1 MCTLCCHSVSC
12 GERHR
17 GAHNGRPVKH
27 GNPEPMPSDCQPIV
41 ASHLGRNRKAYL
53 LLLKIDFPLQIL
65 AALSQCLDPGGR
77 PRLSEDAFLADAL
90 LGQEVNDPG
99 EDQWH
104 LKNKFQQPIR
114 SKAQISTRCDHW
126 QDYAAHCTA
135 LAGPHHAMPRERH
148 IAARRQHL
156 MPAHLGAFHQRLV
169 LEEVPGHQRLQVH
182 PERLGLRACGGSRFA
197 HVQPDAWSG

>member
-1 MCTLCCHSVSC
+1 
-12 GERHR
+12 
-17 GAHNGRPVKH
+17 
-27 GNPEPMPSDCQPIV
+27 MPSDCQPIV

-104 LKNKFQQPIR
+104 LKNKFSNPSDR
-114 SKAQISTRCDHW
+114 KHR
-126 QDYAAHCTA
+126 
-135 LAGPHHAMPRERH
+135 LARDVTIGKITRH
-148 IAARRQHL
+148 IVQLSRGHTMPCPESDTLRR
-156 MPAHLGAFHQRLV
+156 
-169 LEEVPGHQRLQVH
+169 E
-182 PERLGLRACGGSRFA
+182 GST
-197 HVQPDAWSG
+197 